1 MNLVEN
7 INEWNN
13 MNFRFIGIYSKNN
26 LEYFIND
33 IGCCLYNITIVP
45 IYDTLGEEAT

>member
-1 MNLVEN
+1 
-7 INEWNN
+7 

-33 IGCCLYNITIVP
+33 IGCCIYNITIVP